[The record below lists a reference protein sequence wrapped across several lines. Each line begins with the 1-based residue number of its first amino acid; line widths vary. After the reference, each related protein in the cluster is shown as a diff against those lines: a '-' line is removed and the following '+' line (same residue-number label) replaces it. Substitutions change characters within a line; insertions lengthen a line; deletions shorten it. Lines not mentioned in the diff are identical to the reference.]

1 MRLLVFEFRMV
12 DYVYFL
18 DRMQPY
24 ELTNIFE
31 AIPYVDRTLWEQCRL
46 KIFSTASMFS
56 KNNLSVTDI
65 MRFKWD
71 DETEETHETEITQND
86 IERLKQQ
93 AKLFETTLTNDGRI

>member
-24 ELTNIFE
+24 ELTNVIE
-31 AIPYVDRTLWEQCRL
+31 ALPYIDRNQWEQTRL

-56 KNNLSVTDI
+56 KNQLSVTDI

-71 DETEETHETEITQND
+71 EEQGEPQTDITQTD
-86 IERLKQQ
+86 IDRLKQQ
-93 AKLFETTLTNDGRI
+93 AKLFETTLTNDGRL

>member
-1 MRLLVFEFRMV
+1 MLVFEFRIV

-24 ELTNIFE
+24 ELTNIIE
-31 AIPYVDRTLWEQCRL
+31 ALPYIDRNQWEQTRL

-56 KNNLSVTDI
+56 KSNLTVTDI

-71 DETEETHETEITQND
+71 EENDEPKQDITQTD
-86 IERLKQQ
+86 IDRLKQQ
-93 AKLFETTLTNDGRI
+93 AKLFEKNL